1 MSSTSQRRGPG
12 RPSKE
17 EASRELVL
25 DAAETL
31 FAKRDLAHVSVRDMS
46 EASGV
51 PLSSIY
57 RYFSTKRVILLEVLA
72 ERSASSCG
80 ACRCIAQDGGGDL
93 RAMLDDALEDV
104 TYRRIVLHAILAGVR
119 PDEVPGGLPTF
130 GRLLEFARRPDHP
143 DFEADFD
150 PGIVSAFLGA
160 AFVGWEISGQF
171 FASAAGLVGSEE
183 ETRAE
188 MARLMTSIMGL
199 ASTEQG

>member
-72 ERSASSCG
+72 RRSARV
-80 ACRCIAQDGGGDL
+80 AAHADRRDGSGGDL
-93 RAMLDDALEDV
+93 RAMIDDALEDV
-104 TYRRIVLHAILAGVR
+104 TYRRIVLQAILAGVR

-130 GRLLEFARRPDHP
+130 GRLLDFARRPDHP

-160 AFVGWEISGQF
+160 AFVGWEISGEF
-171 FASAAGLVGSEE
+171 FTSAAGVTGSEDA
-183 ETRAE
+183 TRAE

-199 ASTEQG
+199 ASVKQV